1 MLAHGIKNFCN
12 EKHEGFEKN
21 NLSED
26 ISANSLKKET
36 SDSFQSDQ
44 TKFQFQGSFKMDHK
58 NMDQMSEM
66 ESEEFKDSSIDLNN

>member
-1 MLAHGIKNFCN
+1 MLAHGIKNFCD
-12 EKHEGFEKN
+12 EKQEGFEKN

-26 ISANSLKKET
+26 SSAISLKKET

-44 TKFQFQGSFKMDHK
+44 TKFQFQQAFDMDHK

-66 ESEEFKDSSIDLNN
+66 SS